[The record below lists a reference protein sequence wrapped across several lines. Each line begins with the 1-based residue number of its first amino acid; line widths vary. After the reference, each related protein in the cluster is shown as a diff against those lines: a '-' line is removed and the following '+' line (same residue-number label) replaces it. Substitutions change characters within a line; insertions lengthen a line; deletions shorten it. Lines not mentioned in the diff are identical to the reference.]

1 MIFDNFFEL
10 LGASEC
16 EAFAPAVTHN
26 ADDLGVSAVSGYEH
40 RDIGRGIFAD
50 YPVYF
55 LDKRAGGVAD
65 VCARRLEAAVY
76 ARPHSVSADDYGSP
90 RQRFHGRVYHPNALF
105 LKILYNDRVMYQR
118 AEGRNLFPALDE
130 LIGHFDRAVDSEA
143 KACGFCNLNP
153 FHGPFQAALLSCP

>member
-40 RDIGRGIFAD
+40 GDIGRGIFAD

-65 VCARRLEAAVY
+65 VCAVASRLRYTLA
-76 ARPHSVSADDYGSP
+76 PTP
-90 RQRFHGRVYHPNALF
+90 
-105 LKILYNDRVMYQR
+105 
-118 AEGRNLFPALDE
+118 
-130 LIGHFDRAVDSEA
+130 
-143 KACGFCNLNP
+143 
-153 FHGPFQAALLSCP
+153 